1 MNKKYMKILFL
12 ILSLT
17 LILIS
22 IYQISQ
28 TYSVFYSKLQGSSEM
43 QVGRWDIL
51 VNNYQVTN
59 GYSTNFIMNDLDFST
74 SPNVLQGKIAPG
86 LTGSGEISIKPQDVD
101 VSIRYDVFVDSSVID
116 NEMIEISALSVT
128 NKTKELILTDENTY
142 TGTILLSEL
151 TNNYEDVL
159 GFNIVWIN
167 DDDNNPADTEVGT
180 KISTAIMIPVEITF
194 SQYLGENIEGI

>member
-1 MNKKYMKILFL
+1 
-12 ILSLT
+12 
-17 LILIS
+17 
-22 IYQISQ
+22 
-28 TYSVFYSKLQGSSEM
+28 M

-101 VSIRYDVFVDSSVID
+101 VSVRYDVFIDSSVID

-167 DDDNNPADTEVGT
+167 DDDNNPADTEVG
-180 KISTAIMIPVEITF
+180 IQVSTAIMIPVEITF

>member
-1 MNKKYMKILFL
+1 MKILFL